1 MNLFISFVI
10 YGCQNNNTIDYK
22 FHNQR
27 FDFNDK
33 ISFINSFSEFLESQE
48 NQKSIVSFNLIELK
62 DNCETDFQQI
72 IKTNQEENF
81 IESNIEE
88 TWCFIDYMNNNQE
101 NNERIY
107 FLLSQSLLRKI
118 NDLNRY

>member
-33 ISFINSFSEFLESQE
+33 INFINSFSEFLESQE
-48 NQKSIVSFNLIELK
+48 NQKSIVSFNLIEFK

-72 IKTNQEENF
+72 IKTNQEESF

-107 FLLSQSLLRKI
+107 FLLSQSLLRKV
-118 NDLNRY
+118 NDFNR

>member
-33 ISFINSFSEFLESQE
+33 INFINSFSEFLESQE
-48 NQKSIVSFNLIELK
+48 NQKSIVSFNLIEFE

-88 TWCFIDYMNNNQE
+88 TWCFIDYINNNQE